1 MNSLDTPNQPDLA
14 HPFNIILRLV
24 SLRSSQNS
32 LPAATDLLKVFN
44 SAAAF
49 SALDMQI
56 FRPYIDWHMSAQVLD
71 DRRLGKQRVEAKQV
85 MMTILRKM
93 GLIKD
98 ERRGWLN
105 HPIVLMYYNG
115 GRPYFKDLGGYFNAC
130 IEEWRRR
137 GMRSQISLSD
147 IEHLILGA
155 GSAEGHPLTHV
166 HEVEYRRVLILKEPE
181 HYLKAFQ
188 REEIIEVFET
198 EPVLI
203 SGVNSWIFRGSKLY
217 ESKLRKAMK
226 IAKRL
231 GIT

>member
-1 MNSLDTPNQPDLA
+1 LNLVFLGALHGNLA
-14 HPFNIILRLV
+14 V
-24 SLRSSQNS
+24 
-32 LPAATDLLKVFN
+32 ATELFKVFN
-44 SAAAF
+44 PPAAF

-71 DRRLGKQRVEAKQV
+71 DRRLGKQRVETKQV
-85 MMTILRKM
+85 MMAILRKM

-98 ERRGWLN
+98 EKRGWLN

-147 IEHLILGA
+147 IEHLILRA

-181 HYLKAFQ
+181 HYLRTFR
-188 REEIIEVFET
+188 REEVVEVFET

-203 SGVNSWIFRGSKLY
+203 SGVNSWIFRSSKLY
-217 ESKLRKAMK
+217 MSTLRKAIK

-231 GIT
+231 GIM